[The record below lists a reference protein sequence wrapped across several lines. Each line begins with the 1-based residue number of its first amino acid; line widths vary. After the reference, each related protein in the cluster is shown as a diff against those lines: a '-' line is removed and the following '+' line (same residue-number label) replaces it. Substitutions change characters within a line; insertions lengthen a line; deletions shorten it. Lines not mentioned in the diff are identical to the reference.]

1 MIQQYKSAKKGRLDT
16 KIVGRPYA
24 FKPNPNSKDYNR
36 GYIVRYFS
44 QKVNDNFAPITEI
57 SKSGFN
63 QLKSNPLYRC
73 ISLRWRI
80 SGTKEEIK
88 SSNRISIS
96 EKLKLMS
103 QIKNRL
109 VNLIEYCNEF
119 KTT

>member
-16 KIVGRPYA
+16 KIVARPYA

-63 QLKSNPLYRC
+63 QLKSNPLYKC

-88 SSNRISIS
+88 DSNRASIS
-96 EKLKLMS
+96 EQLIFMPKLK
-103 QIKNRL
+103 NRV